1 MYYGPLSQ
9 GKSCMWEVSS
19 HVLPLYICFIQHM
32 SFRAGVYLWS
42 KCSEHHVHTW
52 RTHGEER
59 ETGLK
64 WEFLCTVFVIFRY
77 VITIALLY
85 ITNVF
90 LLFNLNTVACCYSWG
105 WIEEIQQVN
114 ESPLSLSPLIIFFIL
129 SCSMC
134 VYLNMYS
141 INKRNMIFASESGL
155 FFLTIISS
163 HRVLET
169 AMVSLLFISE

>member
-114 ESPLSLSPLIIFFIL
+114 ESPLSLSPLPSHPLSWIL
-129 SCSMC
+129 LPAFHW
-134 VYLNMYS
+134 VWQVGNG
-141 INKRNMIFASESGL
+141 RNIPEAFSGG
-155 FFLTIISS
+155 
-163 HRVLET
+163 
-169 AMVSLLFISE
+169 